1 MMFSSQLRRTV
12 TSRNVITQIRFDVFG
27 IFYSTQRFWCRFVT
41 VLFMVKRKISNEKS
55 CWKSSKKEEP
65 YNNETIMLSECAT
78 LLRDIRFGTRFF
90 GEKGRR
96 FFFYS

>member
-1 MMFSSQLRRTV
+1 MMFSSKLRRTV
-12 TSRNVITQIRFDVFG
+12 MSRNVITQIRFDVFG
-27 IFYSTQRFWCRFVT
+27 TQRFWCRFVT

-78 LLRDIRFGTRFF
+78 LLRDIRFGTRLF

>member
-1 MMFSSQLRRTV
+1 MMFSSKLRRTV
-12 TSRNVITQIRFDVFG
+12 MSRNVITQIRFDVFG

-78 LLRDIRFGTRFF
+78 LLRDIRFRTRFF

>member
-1 MMFSSQLRRTV
+1 M
-12 TSRNVITQIRFDVFG
+12 SRNVITQIRFDVFG

-78 LLRDIRFGTRFF
+78 LLRDIRFGIRFF